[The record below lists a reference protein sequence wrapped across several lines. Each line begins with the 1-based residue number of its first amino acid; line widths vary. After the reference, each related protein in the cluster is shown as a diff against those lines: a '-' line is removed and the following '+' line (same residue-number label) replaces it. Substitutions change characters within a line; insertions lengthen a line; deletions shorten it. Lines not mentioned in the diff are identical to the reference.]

1 MANLDGKT
9 DGATSQSSERI
20 AFYCDYEE
28 PDTKMF
34 VYIKFLCDNIRL
46 TRDIIVSLDTDAA
59 AISLYQSVTNLTF
72 LDTIRLKTGTGEDQ
86 RCISIHVLDS
96 ELGLPISYLLSAM
109 HAVSG
114 CNSVSTFSRIGRKQH
129 SKY

>member
-1 MANLDGKT
+1 MANLEGKT
-9 DGATSQSSERI
+9 DCVTSQSSERI
-20 AFYCDYEE
+20 AFYCDNEE

-72 LDTIRLKTGTGEDQ
+72 LDTIQLKTGTGEDQ
-86 RCISIHVLDS
+86 RCISIHALDS
-96 ELGLPISYLLSAM
+96 ELGLPIGSAM